1 MKGTIFLTVSAL
13 LYTVVTTF
21 IFYKKNKVNRIENRI
36 YKKLLIVTILSM
48 VTELLIVPFN
58 STPPFNTIIPK
69 TFFTCIILWLM
80 IFFMYTIV
88 ITLFKEGTSEEENLK
103 KFRTASYVFII
114 INIIVCILM
123 LALPMEYISVKDSK
137 YITGPA
143 VNVLFVTLGLYVTFM
158 IILVLTHLK
167 MIRKKVYI
175 PIIVL
180 IILLLL
186 LGVIQK
192 SHPEL
197 LLSNAVFGF
206 IIYLMYHTI
215 ENPDIKTIDELT
227 LLKYIAEE
235 RTVKSK
241 DDFLASMSH
250 EIRTPLNAIVGLSED
265 IQSHIEDANPEIVE
279 DAKYIMEASDR
290 LLEIIGNI
298 LDINMIQNNKMEI
311 VEVKYNFKQE
321 LEKLIKAD
329 SRRID
334 DKDIN
339 LIVNISPDIP
349 DELIGDRIHTIEII
363 NNLLTNAIK
372 YTDQGEVELKVDCIN
387 KNNIC
392 NLTIQVRDTGRGI
405 SEDRIPEL
413 FTKFNR
419 LEEDKDTDIQGT
431 GLGLVITK
439 TLVEMMNGQIDVQST
454 IGVGSTF
461 KVQLSQKIN
470 INNNENVEEL

>member
-1 MKGTIFLTVSAL
+1 
-13 LYTVVTTF
+13 
-21 IFYKKNKVNRIENRI
+21 
-36 YKKLLIVTILSM
+36 
-48 VTELLIVPFN
+48 
-58 STPPFNTIIPK
+58 
-69 TFFTCIILWLM
+69 M

-103 KFRTASYVFII
+103 KFRPASDVFII

-123 LALPMEYISVKDSK
+123 LALPMEFISVKDSK

-215 ENPDIKTIDELT
+215 ENLDIKTIDELT

-311 VEVKYNFKQE
+311 VEVKYNLKQ
-321 LEKLIKAD
+321 
-329 SRRID
+329 
-334 DKDIN
+334 
-339 LIVNISPDIP
+339 
-349 DELIGDRIHTIEII
+349 
-363 NNLLTNAIK
+363 
-372 YTDQGEVELKVDCIN
+372 
-387 KNNIC
+387 
-392 NLTIQVRDTGRGI
+392 
-405 SEDRIPEL
+405 
-413 FTKFNR
+413 
-419 LEEDKDTDIQGT
+419 
-431 GLGLVITK
+431 
-439 TLVEMMNGQIDVQST
+439 
-454 IGVGSTF
+454 
-461 KVQLSQKIN
+461 
-470 INNNENVEEL
+470 

>member
-1 MKGTIFLTVSAL
+1 
-13 LYTVVTTF
+13 
-21 IFYKKNKVNRIENRI
+21 
-36 YKKLLIVTILSM
+36 M

-58 STPPFNTIIPK
+58 SMPILNTVIPK

-103 KFRTASYVFII
+103 KFRPASNVFII

-123 LALPMEYISVKDSK
+123 LALPMEFISVKDSK

-143 VNVLFVTLGLYVTFM
+143 VNVLFVTLGIYVNFI

-215 ENPDIKTIDELT
+215 ENLDIKTIDELT

-250 EIRTPLNAIVGLSED
+250 EIRTPLNAIVGLSKD
-265 IQSHIEDANPEIVE
+265 IQSHIDDANPEIVE

-311 VEVKYNFKQE
+311 VEVKYNLKQ
-321 LEKLIKAD
+321 
-329 SRRID
+329 
-334 DKDIN
+334 
-339 LIVNISPDIP
+339 
-349 DELIGDRIHTIEII
+349 
-363 NNLLTNAIK
+363 
-372 YTDQGEVELKVDCIN
+372 
-387 KNNIC
+387 
-392 NLTIQVRDTGRGI
+392 
-405 SEDRIPEL
+405 
-413 FTKFNR
+413 
-419 LEEDKDTDIQGT
+419 
-431 GLGLVITK
+431 
-439 TLVEMMNGQIDVQST
+439 
-454 IGVGSTF
+454 
-461 KVQLSQKIN
+461 
-470 INNNENVEEL
+470 

>member
-1 MKGTIFLTVSAL
+1 
-13 LYTVVTTF
+13 
-21 IFYKKNKVNRIENRI
+21 
-36 YKKLLIVTILSM
+36 
-48 VTELLIVPFN
+48 
-58 STPPFNTIIPK
+58 
-69 TFFTCIILWLM
+69 
-80 IFFMYTIV
+80 
-88 ITLFKEGTSEEENLK
+88 
-103 KFRTASYVFII
+103 
-114 INIIVCILM
+114 M
-123 LALPMEYISVKDSK
+123 LALPMEFISVKDSK

-265 IQSHIEDANPEIVE
+265 LQSHVEDANPEIVE

-311 VEVKYNFKQE
+311 VEVNYNLKQE

-329 SRRID
+329 ARRIE

-339 LIVNISPDIP
+339 FIVNISPDIP

-454 IGVGSTF
+454 IGVGSIF

-470 INNNENVEEL
+470 ITNNEKIEEL

>member
-1 MKGTIFLTVSAL
+1 
-13 LYTVVTTF
+13 
-21 IFYKKNKVNRIENRI
+21 
-36 YKKLLIVTILSM
+36 M

-58 STPPFNTIIPK
+58 SMPILNTVIPK

-103 KFRTASYVFII
+103 KFRPASDVFII

-123 LALPMEYISVKDSK
+123 LALPMEFISVKDSK

-215 ENPDIKTIDELT
+215 ENLDIKTIDELT

-250 EIRTPLNAIVGLSED
+250 EIRTPLNAIVGLSKD
-265 IQSHIEDANPEIVE
+265 IQSHIDDANPEIVE

-339 LIVNISPDIP
+339 FIVNISPDIP
-349 DELIGDRIHTIEII
+349 DELIGDRIHTMEII
-363 NNLLTNAIK
+363 NNLLKNAIK

>member
-1 MKGTIFLTVSAL
+1 
-13 LYTVVTTF
+13 
-21 IFYKKNKVNRIENRI
+21 
-36 YKKLLIVTILSM
+36 
-48 VTELLIVPFN
+48 
-58 STPPFNTIIPK
+58 
-69 TFFTCIILWLM
+69 M

-103 KFRTASYVFII
+103 KFRPASDVFII

-123 LALPMEYISVKDSK
+123 LALPMEFISVKDSK

-215 ENPDIKTIDELT
+215 ENLDIKTIDELT

-265 IQSHIEDANPEIVE
+265 LQSHVEDANPEIVE

-311 VEVKYNFKQE
+311 VEVKYNLKQ
-321 LEKLIKAD
+321 
-329 SRRID
+329 
-334 DKDIN
+334 
-339 LIVNISPDIP
+339 
-349 DELIGDRIHTIEII
+349 
-363 NNLLTNAIK
+363 
-372 YTDQGEVELKVDCIN
+372 
-387 KNNIC
+387 
-392 NLTIQVRDTGRGI
+392 
-405 SEDRIPEL
+405 
-413 FTKFNR
+413 
-419 LEEDKDTDIQGT
+419 
-431 GLGLVITK
+431 
-439 TLVEMMNGQIDVQST
+439 
-454 IGVGSTF
+454 
-461 KVQLSQKIN
+461 
-470 INNNENVEEL
+470 